1 MALLRDNPTFSLL
14 ISEAA
19 VNMWYVVEC
28 KELDSQSQIQHFWC
42 SFQLFFKEKAKK
54 STELLP
60 ACTTIVL
67 NVNYRISAYFHRIWL
82 LFRNCNILLTQMFK
96 WPKGRKQCSDFVTF
110 WPLFRIHD
118 FNFDFFMRSSDCFSL
133 YIFLRSCSFSPF
145 GYNLLFQPLDYS
157 LSVNLSQKHYKP
169 YFTVGANRGL
179 RVLVHTLKFL
189 IARLARS
196 DPRNRF

>member
-28 KELDSQSQIQHFWC
+28 KKLDSQSQIQHFWC

-67 NVNYRISAYFHRIWL
+67 NVNYRISAYFHRIWP

-110 WPLFRIHD
+110 WPLSRDMHIECSKQFKWNL
-118 FNFDFFMRSSDCFSL
+118 NFYVSGQSGPFWAHTASFWNIIIQLTSHADLTEKLVSLVSSAKL
-133 YIFLRSCSFSPF
+133 
-145 GYNLLFQPLDYS
+145 GNW
-157 LSVNLSQKHYKP
+157 K
-169 YFTVGANRGL
+169 
-179 RVLVHTLKFL
+179 
-189 IARLARS
+189 
-196 DPRNRF
+196 